1 MRGIVCTVNIYLVS
15 IHLYL
20 FMCYINLLGFTEKK
34 IHTCI
39 INHHSCSGG
48 SRRGGG
54 GLSKGIEKGKGE
66 RDKKIV
72 KE

>member
-39 INHHSCSGG
+39 INHHSCSWWFQK
-48 SRRGGG
+48 GG